1 MNVLIIV
8 FKIFLK
14 GYICGLV
21 YGDVYMYLVEILYFD
36 NFYWFFNFN
45 LDFWLI

>member
-21 YGDVYMYLVEILYFD
+21 YELSYVYGDVYMYFD
-36 NFYWFFNFN
+36 
-45 LDFWLI
+45 

>member
-21 YGDVYMYLVEILYFD
+21 YGDVIYVFSESFWKFYILIIFI
-36 NFYWFFNFN
+36 
-45 LDFWLI
+45 DFLILI

>member
-1 MNVLIIV
+1 MYVLIIV

-21 YGDVYMYLVEILYFD
+21 YGDVIYVFNESFWKFYILIIFI
-36 NFYWFFNFN
+36 
-45 LDFWLI
+45 DFLILI